1 MSDRVERVPPALR
14 IIAMDVNRLD
24 ETEAVLARTDRA
36 WRSEMV
42 RLYGPD
48 GVLRF
53 GYGCEGRGEDGTPV
67 RRAFEARQHAIASW
81 RRERRAQA

>member
-1 MSDRVERVPPALR
+1 
-14 IIAMDVNRLD
+14 MDVNRLD

-36 WRSEMV
+36 LRSEMV

-53 GYGCEGRGEDGTPV
+53 GYRCEGRGEDTVNG
-67 RRAFEARQHAIASW
+67 ASLSFGPNTCC
-81 RRERRAQA
+81 QALASGAGKRPY

>member
-1 MSDRVERVPPALR
+1 
-14 IIAMDVNRLD
+14 MDVNRLD

-53 GYGCEGRGEDGTPV
+53 GYRCEGRGGRHT
-67 RRAFEARQHAIASW
+67 RSAGL
-81 RRERRAQA
+81 